1 MIPTPVKT
9 YGIGV
14 LNITFWEF
22 FFPTV
27 WTSPV
32 LSSVRVWMGTEL
44 QNIYQVTKHDAEY
57 DKKMISLQILML
69 VMTVILFWYCM
80 YLTKSVYD
88 EIIQDS
94 ERLIKEG

>member
-1 MIPTPVKT
+1 MLIPTPVKT

-32 LSSVRVWMGTEL
+32 LASVRVWMGTEL
-44 QNIYQVTKHDAEY
+44 
-57 DKKMISLQILML
+57 
-69 VMTVILFWYCM
+69 
-80 YLTKSVYD
+80 
-88 EIIQDS
+88 
-94 ERLIKEG
+94 